1 MIQIQFLRK
10 QGLHRQAAHLLAY
23 WPVTRDEPGASIV
36 EEESLMLHSE
46 LASDADEVEEA
57 VDETEREDS
66 ADSNG
71 DLESEPEGQGEEGSE
86 VPVTGD
92 CGLPVML
99 KLAIQEAF
107 TSAVLK
113 NGNAAAACEELS
125 GFTKHVMR
133 VNSDPTTILTDAA
146 DTSQMMSDAP
156 APAQSPRLVVK
167 IRTRPRGSRRPHWEM
182 GKGSPLELLFP
193 CPPFC
198 VSPFSFFTHTCMH
211 VLACNMYY
219 VLQYV

>member
-1 MIQIQFLRK
+1 MDQRARDEKHVELELDQLSMRADVRREAAEAGEKNELMIQIEFLRK

-36 EEESLMLHSE
+36 EGESLMLHSE
-46 LASDADEVEEA
+46 PTSDAEEVEEA

-71 DLESEPEGQGEEGSE
+71 DLESEPEEQGEEGSE

-107 TSAVLK
+107 NSAVLK
-113 NGNAAAACEELS
+113 NGNAAAACEDLS

-133 VNSDPTTILTDAA
+133 VNSDPSTILTDAV

-156 APAQSPRLVVK
+156 PPAQRRACSQDMDEASRLAAAAL
-167 IRTRPRGSRRPHWEM
+167 GDGE
-182 GKGSPLELLFP
+182 G
-193 CPPFC
+193 
-198 VSPFSFFTHTCMH
+198 
-211 VLACNMYY
+211 
-219 VLQYV
+219 